1 MGYDVRNWF
10 INAAETHIHCDG
22 ITELINWLDTST
34 DFFTAPASTRFH
46 SSHPG
51 GLSHHSINVYTQL
64 VKIYTGDT
72 ALRKALDGITF
83 ESIAKVALF
92 HDVCK
97 VNCYK
102 DSYRNVKHYID
113 YPTEDYEEWQIKH
126 DDLGY
131 YVWKSEKI
139 YVYDD
144 DYPLGHGEKS
154 LYLLNQFIPVTKNEA
169 IAIRYHMG
177 AFRTEDV
184 KILSQ
189 VFEKYPLSLAL
200 HMADMIATNCMEVK
214 E

>member
-1 MGYDVRNWF
+1 MEYDARTWF
-10 INAAETHIHCDG
+10 INTAQTHIHCDG
-22 ITELINWLDTST
+22 ITELLNWLDTTT

-46 SSHPG
+46 GSHQG
-51 GLSHHSINVYTQL
+51 GLVQHSINVLIELSNICFGNTVLKYLHDETK
-64 VKIYTGDT
+64 V
-72 ALRKALDGITF
+72 
-83 ESIAKVALF
+83 ESMVKVALF

-139 YVYDD
+139 YIFED

-184 KILSQ
+184 KVLSQ
-189 VFEKYPLSLAL
+189 VFEKYPLALAL
-200 HMADMIATNCMEVK
+200 HMADMIATNCMEDK
-214 E
+214 